1 MANDVLDER
10 GSSAAM
16 TITLGSLASSTAKVG
31 RQTTLI
37 TNASPCKPRVW
48 IWASIKQGTSPT
60 SGKAVYVRGIR
71 GDGTRRD
78 DGAGASDAAFTALN
92 CQLLGILANKA
103 SGAASGDVVQGWI
116 PFDNPGPEWGIAID
130 HDTGVNLDSTGG
142 NHAIYYSYENPEI
155 Q

>member
-1 MANDVLDER
+1 MANDVLKER
-10 GSSAAM
+10 GSSTAM
-16 TITLGSLASSTAKVG
+16 TITLASLATSTGGVG
-31 RQTTLI
+31 RQTDLV

-48 IWASIKQGTSPT
+48 VWVSIKQGTSPT
-60 SGKAVYVRGIR
+60 SNKSVFVYAIR

-78 DGAGASDAAFTALN
+78 DGAGASDAALTVLN
-92 CQLLGILANKA
+92 AKLLGVLGNKA
-103 SGAASGDVVQGWI
+103 SGAATGDVVQGWFV
-116 PFDNPGPEWGIAID
+116 FDDPGPEWGIAIV